1 MDCVHHW
8 KIETPNGAGSVG
20 GGSTGSCIHC
30 GESRQFRNSLPEW
43 DKYRGRARGTGE
55 LSPQEKKLAKGT
67 VISDATKVG
76 AAFPRQAVPWS
87 YPLEPGFWQFCCR
100 FQNCQKRIAL

>member
-8 KIETPNGAGSVG
+8 KIETPNGAGSA
-20 GGSTGSCIHC
+20 GSCIRC
-30 GESRQFRNSLPEW
+30 GESRQFRNSLPDW

-67 VISDATKVG
+67 AISDATKVG
-76 AAFPRQAVPWS
+76 AAGTRSTVSDVSSCPRRTRATS
-87 YPLEPGFWQFCCR
+87 SLGDRPGP
-100 FQNCQKRIAL
+100 

>member
-8 KIETPNGAGSVG
+8 KIETPNGAGSA
-20 GGSTGSCIHC
+20 GSWSAGSCIRC

-67 VISDATKVG
+67 AISDATKVG
-76 AAFPRQAVPWS
+76 AAGTRSTVR
-87 YPLEPGFWQFCCR
+87 LGHLVR
-100 FQNCQKRIAL
+100 RV

>member
-30 GESRQFRNSLPEW
+30 GESRQFRNSSPDW
-43 DKYRGRARGTGE
+43 FDKFRG
-55 LSPQEKKLAKGT
+55 SPQEKSLAK
-67 VISDATKVG
+67 
-76 AAFPRQAVPWS
+76 VPPFIGLGHPVRRA
-87 YPLEPGFWQFCCR
+87 YPSLGDRPGPPQVLAGSLFG
-100 FQNCQKRIAL
+100 